1 MRDSVLSTGQSPLAD
16 SSIATPG
23 GFSEGRSG
31 EPTHVSQADPHTSVI
46 EIRDADVD
54 IQEIML
60 RIRKNRAVHKP
71 LAPSAAVLG
80 RARMA
85 QRRKK
90 ILASLKELQARIR
103 DYGVVKS
110 HKHGWIARVDLFI
123 KRSIR
128 KLVQR
133 HILQQHRVHLKL
145 HTVLGQL
152 VQYLQD
158 EDVSL
163 RACIDQA
170 ERKSRD
176 RSERKTRSRP
186 RDDSQ

>member
-1 MRDSVLSTGQSPLAD
+1 MRDSVLSTGQSHAH
-16 SSIATPG
+16 SSIATPE
-23 GFSEGRSG
+23 GFSVGRSD
-31 EPTHVSQADPHTSVI
+31 EPTHVSQADPDTSVI

-60 RIRKNRAVHKP
+60 RIRKNRAIHKP

-103 DYGVVKS
+103 DYGVVES
-110 HKHGWIARVDLFI
+110 HKQGWLARVDLFV

-158 EDVSL
+158 EDLSI

-170 ERKSRD
+170 EREFRD
-176 RSERKTRSRP
+176 KTSKKTRSRQ